1 MRLMIKIIL
10 YFLFQTSL
18 YSSFE
23 LELNLRDFASLVSDE
38 KQINILLNP
47 DINATKNTFII
58 SNSSSHDILNVFKK
72 MLSYNNLL
80 LIKDKGFYY
89 VDYIKDNNLSVS
101 VENVYQ
107 VSLDNLVFNDV
118 NNYLSAF
125 DINSTYLKG
134 SNTIV
139 FKSTKK
145 NYKQISKF
153 IKKID
158 LQSKQVTFKINVLET
173 SLDDLKDR
181 GFNLSAYYKTIDD
194 KNSNLDL
201 NYFLNLI
208 TMPYTATSNV
218 LQNSK
223 SGFYAVL
230 KFLNQNG
237 YTNIKTSPF
246 LTAKNN
252 KQVIFTS
259 VQNIPYLLQST
270 SQKKDE
276 TTTTNSYEYKDV
288 GLKLAITPY
297 ILKNEIS
304 FDLSLE
310 LEDIL
315 VTSLTP
321 TISKKTLS
329 SSYSLK
335 RGDLLVLS
343 GINKDTFLDT
353 SFGIP
358 FLQDIFIIGNLFK
371 FSSKK
376 KYHTTL
382 TISIEVI

>member
-18 YSSFE
+18 YSSLE

-125 DINSTYLKG
+125 DINSTYLKD

-259 VQNIPYLLQST
+259 VQNIPYLTQST
-270 SQKKDE
+270 SQKKDD

-297 ILKNEIS
+297 ILK
-304 FDLSLE
+304 D
-310 LEDIL
+310 EDP
-315 VTSLTP
+315 VN
-321 TISKKTLS
+321 S
-329 SSYSLK
+329 S
-335 RGDLLVLS
+335 V
-343 GINKDTFLDT
+343 
-353 SFGIP
+353 
-358 FLQDIFIIGNLFK
+358 
-371 FSSKK
+371 
-376 KYHTTL
+376 
-382 TISIEVI
+382 

>member
-18 YSSFE
+18 YSSLE

-125 DINSTYLKG
+125 DINSTYLKD

-259 VQNIPYLLQST
+259 VQNIPYLTQST
-270 SQKKDE
+270 SQKKDD

-297 ILKNEIS
+297 ILKDEIS

-321 TISKKTLS
+321 TIS
-329 SSYSLK
+329 
-335 RGDLLVLS
+335 RR
-343 GINKDTFLDT
+343 
-353 SFGIP
+353 P
-358 FLQDIFIIGNLFK
+358 
-371 FSSKK
+371 
-376 KYHTTL
+376 
-382 TISIEVI
+382 